1 MHATQPAS
9 DGSDEA
15 ELKARYAQALRKLA
29 LSGDDPN
36 KINLFI
42 KSLNLKTAVNELLG
56 D

>member
-42 KSLNLKTAVNELLG
+42 KSLNLKPAVNELLG